1 MTLNL
6 FIFYSND
13 SIEKKDT
20 IFMKV
25 LLFLKMGNMWLH
37 QTFVCIGVSCM
48 SVVFAELNQLCVTSA
63 SALLL
68 LTSLVSSCFC
78 CLFCDSK
85 YV

>member
-6 FIFYSND
+6 FICLSKD
-13 SIEKKDT
+13 ILLKEEDT
-20 IFMKV
+20 IFMKIF
-25 LLFLKMGNMWLH
+25 LFSNMGNMWLH

-48 SVVFAELNQLCVTSA
+48 SVVFAELNQLCVMSA

-68 LTSLVSSCFC
+68 LTSPVSS